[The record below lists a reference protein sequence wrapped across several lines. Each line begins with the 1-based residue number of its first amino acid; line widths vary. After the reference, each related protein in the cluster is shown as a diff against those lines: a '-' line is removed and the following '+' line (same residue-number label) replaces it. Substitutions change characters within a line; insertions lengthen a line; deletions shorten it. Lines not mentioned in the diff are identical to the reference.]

1 MQAREL
7 LKVGAMRKRREIGE
21 RTAGVLGWRVLTVA
35 AFTAVMGRLLV
46 ARSGLPG
53 YGAALFAL
61 AVPFALGA
69 WAFHVVGSGRASVRR
84 DVLLGVAAGALICAI
99 VGLVW

>member
-1 MQAREL
+1 MSSREL
-7 LKVGAMRKRREIGE
+7 LKAGAMGRKTWIRE

-35 AFTAVMGRLLV
+35 MFTAVMGQLLV

-69 WAFHVVGSGRASVRR
+69 WAFHAVGAGRDSVRR
-84 DVLLGVAAGALICAI
+84 DVLLGVAAGAVVCAI
-99 VGLVW
+99 VGLLW

>member
-1 MQAREL
+1 MRAREL
-7 LKVGAMRKRREIGE
+7 LKAGARRKRRGIWE

-35 AFTAVMGRLLV
+35 AFTAVMGQLLV

-69 WAFHVVGSGRASVRR
+69 WAFHAVGGGRASVRR

>member
-1 MQAREL
+1 MRVEEL
-7 LKVGAMRKRREIGE
+7 QKAGAKKEKREIRE
-21 RTAGVLGWRVLTVA
+21 RNAGVLGWRVLTVA
-35 AFTAVMGRLLV
+35 AFTAVMGQLLV

-69 WAFHVVGSGRASVRR
+69 WAFHAVGAGRASVRR
-84 DVLLGVAAGALICAI
+84 DVLLGVAAGAVVCAI
-99 VGLVW
+99 VGLLW